1 MIRMNTIRRFALAVA
16 ASAVVFAS
24 LPASAQDISDD
35 HIKAARAAVAAIK
48 ATDPFDGIL
57 PEAAAALKQS
67 LIQKN
72 PDMQEVI
79 IKTIDEKTLALAPRR
94 ADLEKEAAL
103 AYAKGFSDRRTQRDR
118 CVLQFVSRQ
127 ETSQRRPD
135 CRARMSARR
144 RRSGRRGV
152 ARDLAGEV
160 GKSARR
166 NRGGANAEAC
176 GCACEEGQPAAAEE
190 QPAPAN

>member
-1 MIRMNTIRRFALAVA
+1 MIRMNPIRRFAFAVA
-16 ASAVVFAS
+16 ASAAMAAC
-24 LPASAQDISDD
+24 LPASAQEISEE
-35 HIKAARAAVAAIK
+35 HLKAARAAVAAIK
-48 ATDPFDGIL
+48 ATDPFDAIL

-79 IKTIDEKTLALAPRR
+79 IQTIDEKTLALAPRR

-103 AYAKGFSDRRTQRDR
+103 AYARVFTAEELNAVAAFYESTAGQKLITDGPIVVRELSKAADIWQ
-118 CVLQFVSRQ
+118 
-127 ETSQRRPD
+127 
-135 CRARMSARR
+135 
-144 RRSGRRGV
+144 RGV

-160 GKSARR
+160 GKALD
-166 NRGGANAEAC
+166 AVVAKNAPK
-176 GCACEEGQPAAAEE
+176 PAAPAEGE